1 MTDKREDHA
10 RRTGP
15 ALEKMYQFILW
26 LIPTLDKFPRNQKF
40 LFGDRIQAAALDTLE
55 GLIEATYTRN
65 RQPILNRVNLRL
77 EKMRYLFRLAMDL
90 RYLDKRRYEHAARS
104 LNEIGRLVGG
114 WMKAHSAQAT

>member
-1 MTDKREDHA
+1 MRELTSYEEDHA

-26 LIPTLDKFPRNQKF
+26 LIPTLDKFPRHQKF

-65 RQPILNRVNLRL
+65 RQP
-77 EKMRYLFRLAMDL
+77 
-90 RYLDKRRYEHAARS
+90 
-104 LNEIGRLVGG
+104 
-114 WMKAHSAQAT
+114 